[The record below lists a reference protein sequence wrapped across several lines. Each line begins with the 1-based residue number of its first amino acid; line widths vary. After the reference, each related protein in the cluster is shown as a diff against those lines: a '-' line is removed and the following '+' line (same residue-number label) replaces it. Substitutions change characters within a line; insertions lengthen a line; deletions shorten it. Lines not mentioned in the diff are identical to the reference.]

1 MVRTLLVAISLAAL
15 IGTASAQDLPGD
27 QPTPKPSPPPT
38 TQVVTPPPPPPSPPR
53 ERGVVPPGNARNVRG
68 RDLNVQIEITITDQ
82 GGSGTPEKKVVSLL
96 AADQSTGRV
105 RAQAN
110 ARQSNVGMVGSAL
123 KVDARPII
131 LDNDRI
137 MLELTLEYMPV
148 RDLPA
153 DSAKPASILPHPT
166 ELNESLSVI
175 LQSGKPLIVSQA
187 ADPLS
192 DRRMTVEVRATVLK

>member
-1 MVRTLLVAISLAAL
+1 MFRTFLVAISLAAF
-15 IGTASAQDLPGD
+15 IGTASAQDFPGD
-27 QPTPKPSPPPT
+27 QPTPRPAAPPIQVPIPAPTPAPPT
-38 TQVVTPPPPPPSPPR
+38 R
-53 ERGVVPPGNARNVRG
+53 ERGVVPPENARNVRG

-82 GGSGTPEKKVVSLL
+82 GVSGAPEKKVVLLL
-96 AADQSTGRV
+96 AADQSMGRV

-110 ARQSNVGMVGSAL
+110 ARQSMVGMVGSAL

-148 RDLPA
+148 RDLPGDA
-153 DSAKPASILPHPT
+153 AKPASIVPQPT

-175 LQSGKPLIVSQA
+175 LQSGKPLIISQA

-192 DRRMTVEVRATVLK
+192 DRRMTVEVIATVLK